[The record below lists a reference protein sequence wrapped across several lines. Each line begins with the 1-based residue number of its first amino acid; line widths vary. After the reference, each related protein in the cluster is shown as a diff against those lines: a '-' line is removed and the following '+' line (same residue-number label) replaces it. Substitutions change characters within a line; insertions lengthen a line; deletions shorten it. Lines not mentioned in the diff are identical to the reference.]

1 MQKLWRDCWA
11 KHFTIYIFLITI
23 MVNTTTEGV
32 KVSVETLYQ
41 QEYSNPAKE
50 HFMFAYKIT
59 IENMTDYAVQL
70 MRRRWDIFDSNGT
83 KREVE
88 GEGVVGLQ
96 PVIEPGSQHDYVSGC
111 NLKTE
116 MGSMKGEYQML
127 RLLDN
132 RTFDVKI
139 PEFQLFV
146 PYKLN

>member
-1 MQKLWRDCWA
+1 
-11 KHFTIYIFLITI
+11 
-23 MVNTTTEGV
+23 MVNTVTEGV

-41 QEYSNPAKE
+41 QEYSNPANE

-96 PVIEPGSQHDYVSGC
+96 PVIEPGYSHEYVSGC

-132 RTFDVKI
+132 RTFDVNI
-139 PEFQLFV
+139 PEFQLV
-146 PYKLN
+146 APYKLN

>member
-1 MQKLWRDCWA
+1 
-11 KHFTIYIFLITI
+11 
-23 MVNTTTEGV
+23 MVNTITEGV

-41 QEYSNPAKE
+41 QEYSNPANE

-59 IENMTDYAVQL
+59 VENMTDYAVQL

-96 PVIEPGSQHDYVSGC
+96 PVIEPGNSYEYVSGC

-116 MGSMKGEYQML
+116 LGSMKGEYQML

-132 RTFDVKI
+132 HNFDVKI
-139 PEFQLFV
+139 PEFQLV
-146 PYKLN
+146 APYKLN